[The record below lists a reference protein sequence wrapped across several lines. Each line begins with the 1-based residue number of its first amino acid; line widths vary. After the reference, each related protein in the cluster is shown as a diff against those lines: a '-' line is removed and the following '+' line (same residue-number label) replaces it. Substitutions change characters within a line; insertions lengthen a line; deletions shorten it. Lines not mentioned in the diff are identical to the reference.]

1 MGSDYLARRIM
12 AQHDRPTQ
20 VTTGEVMRSW
30 ELSGQPYA
38 AVKLQDDDPSSE
50 RAMLATS
57 TMEVGT
63 LAVVLLDGSGFA
75 VAVGSLSSGLD
86 SLGGSALPPGGLAD
100 DVLAKASDADG
111 DARWVAANFGDGS
124 GGGVK
129 QGRLITEGVES
140 CGPAWPVPTTV
151 GQGYIPANP
160 NRLSLLIQNVSGTDI
175 WVGGSSQVGDPNGDG
190 VGLGV
195 MVRWGASITM
205 NASPAAAI
213 YIWCPYDRAPVSWL
227 AEEV

>member
-1 MGSDYLARRIM
+1 MASDYLARRIM

-20 VTTGEVMRSW
+20 VTTGEVVRSW

-38 AVKLQDDDPSSE
+38 AIRMQDDDPASE
-50 RAMLATS
+50 REMLATAS
-57 TMEVGT
+57 MEVGT

-75 VAVGSLSSGLD
+75 VAVGTLSAGLD
-86 SLGGSALPPGGLAD
+86 AAGGSGVPPGGLTD
-100 DVLAKASDADG
+100 DVLAKASNEDG
-111 DARWVAANFGDGS
+111 DTRWVAAPT
-124 GGGVK
+124 GGGGSAGDR
-129 QGRLITEGVES
+129 QGRRITQGVES

-160 NRLSLLIQNVSGTDI
+160 DRLSLLIQNVSGTNI
-175 WVGGSSQVGDPNGDG
+175 WVGGTSQVGDPNGDG

-205 NASPAAAI
+205 NASPAAAL
-213 YIWCPYDRAPVSWL
+213 YVWCPYTRAPVSWL